1 MALRKP
7 EPASEEFETPAAREG
22 ARDPKRWII
31 PIGGGLL
38 AAVMIVIATPH
49 VLPIL
54 RVALGVIALLYVT
67 GQSAAY
73 LWTSDQG

>member
-7 EPASEEFETPAAREG
+7 DLPVADLEAPRRREG
-22 ARDPKRWII
+22 PRDPKRWII
-31 PIGGGLL
+31 PIGGGIL
-38 AAVMIVIATPH
+38 AAVLIVVATPH
-49 VLPIL
+49 VAWFG
-54 RVALGVIALLYVT
+54 RVALGVIALLYIT